1 MKLSV
6 EPINIRTP
14 PTMSEAMQI
23 EMMLRVMEATEI
35 ATGLKYETLTK
46 YSRDKERDITRGGI
60 IYIFFLLNIHPQ
72 ISHYLLKCT
81 RANVVNMTAKYVD
94 FVRAGDEQ
102 TINVINKIIR
112 VLNLKSKD
120 MGKKVFL
127 YYDEERAK
135 QIRWFIDAAFAQCD
149 TLCKL
154 LKSYG
159 VPVTKNV
166 VMDCIR
172 MRRYEEQGTEIPTT
186 EYTMNPDAMKQ
197 TRHEVSVRYSPVSWF
212 DIEWDKLTTKRVQR
226 TTAATPRE
234 ALAVIDEMRGIRTE
248 LLDKVCELFKD
259 GQANLGREH
268 LVKCIDI
275 QNEQIVTAGV
285 DEYCEKQSEI
295 FATTEKGMR
304 AKEMQDEIVKMANQ
318 IVEEMKPVGCDVR
331 NLFSVNPITYEVTA
345 NRIDFDLYFKEG
357 NGYE

>member
-1 MKLSV
+1 MKQSV
-6 EPINIRTP
+6 KPINIRTP
-14 PTMSEAMQI
+14 PTMSEAEQI
-23 EMMLRVMEATEI
+23 DLMLRVLEAAEI
-35 ATGLKYETLTK
+35 ATGVKYEALTR
-46 YSRDKERDITRGGI
+46 YGRDKERDVTRGAI
-60 IYIFFLLNIHPQ
+60 IYIFFLMNIHPQ
-72 ISHYLLKCT
+72 YSHYLLKRT
-81 RANVVNMTAKYVD
+81 RANIVNITKTYVG

-112 VLNLKSKD
+112 VLNLNNKD
-120 MGKKVFL
+120 MAKKVFL
-127 YYDEERAK
+127 YNDEERAK

-154 LKSYG
+154 LKNYG

-166 VMDCIR
+166 VTDCIR
-172 MRRYEEQGTEIPTT
+172 MRRYEEPGEEMPTT
-186 EYTMNPDAMKQ
+186 EYLMNPDAMKQ
-197 TRHEVSVRYSPVSWF
+197 ASHEVLVRYSPVSWF
-212 DIEWDKLTTKRVQR
+212 DIEWDKLTNERIQR
-226 TTAATPRE
+226 ATAATPRE
-234 ALAVIDEMRGIRTE
+234 ALAVIDEMRGVRAE

-268 LVKCIDI
+268 LAKCIDI